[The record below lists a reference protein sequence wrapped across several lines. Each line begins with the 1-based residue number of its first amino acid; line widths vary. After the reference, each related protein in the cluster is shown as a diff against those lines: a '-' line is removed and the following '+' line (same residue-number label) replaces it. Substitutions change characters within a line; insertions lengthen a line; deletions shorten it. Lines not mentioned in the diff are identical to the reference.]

1 MIQCVIQKQKERARM
16 AEMVKCE
23 NCVYMYRC
31 ERTYLGECDC
41 GVAWGNA
48 HIVEIGAVNGKGQ
61 DGDEA

>member
-1 MIQCVIQKQKERARM
+1 MS
-16 AEMVKCE
+16 EMVKCE

-41 GVAWGNA
+41 GVAWGDCQE
-48 HIVEIGAVNGKGQ
+48 VVVGEISGKET

>member
-41 GVAWGNA
+41 GVEWGDCQA
-48 HIVEIGAVNGKGQ
+48 VVVGEISGKET

>member
-1 MIQCVIQKQKERARM
+1 M

-48 HIVEIGAVNGKGQ
+48 HIVEIVAVSGKEQ

>member
-1 MIQCVIQKQKERARM
+1 M

-48 HIVEIGAVNGKGQ
+48 HIVEIGAVSGKEQ